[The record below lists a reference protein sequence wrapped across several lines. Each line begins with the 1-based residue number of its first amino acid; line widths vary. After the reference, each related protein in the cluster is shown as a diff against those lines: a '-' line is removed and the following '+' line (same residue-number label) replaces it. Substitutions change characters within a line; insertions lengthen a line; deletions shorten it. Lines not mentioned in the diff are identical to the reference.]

1 MESLVFMIIIGIVSV
16 LFGRSKHKQ
25 GQPKNRPFSKAAFEE
40 IRTQVKK
47 QLSYVEDK
55 KTSPISPERKTDVFN
70 NKDQGNLKKKNLQMK
85 QEPKVNRIGMSM
97 AQQKVDNNPVST
109 NQVDEVPHSLKPDEK
124 TLINGIIWSEIIGEP
139 RSKKPYRPRNS

>member
-1 MESLVFMIIIGIVSV
+1 MIIIGIVSV

-25 GQPKNRPFSKAAFEE
+25 GQTKNRPFSKATFEE

-55 KTSPISPERKTDVFN
+55 KTSPISPEHKTNVFN
-70 NKDQGNLKKKNLQMK
+70 NKNLGNLENKYLQMK
-85 QEPKVNRIGMSM
+85 QEPNVNRIGMSM

-109 NQVDEVPHSLKPDEK
+109 NQADEGLHSLKPDEK
-124 TLINGIIWSEIIGEP
+124 TLINGIIWSEILGEP
-139 RSKKPYRPRNS
+139 RSKKPYLPRNS